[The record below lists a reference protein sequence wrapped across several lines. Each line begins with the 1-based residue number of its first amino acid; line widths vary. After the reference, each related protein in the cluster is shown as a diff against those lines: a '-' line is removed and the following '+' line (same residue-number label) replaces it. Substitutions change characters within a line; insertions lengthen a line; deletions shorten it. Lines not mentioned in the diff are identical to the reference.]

1 MDAMNARQQYQSK
14 QLFKNEILELASI
27 QSLGLHMSIGFK

>member
-1 MDAMNARQQYQSK
+1 MNARQQYQSK

-27 QSLGLHMSIGFK
+27 QCLGLYMSTGFK